1 MRKINLIYGHNGR
14 NFIFIDEIDNLF
26 CLIFDTFSCRN
37 YKNDEVSNSSP
48 SSTHITKSFMTG
60 SIDKSDFLSMT
71 LYMKSSY
78 FLGNTSNLS
87 LSDIRFSKVVNEC
100 GFTVI
105 NMSHDCNNWRFFFI
119 IHLVIYLFREFD
131 TIDDGK

>member
-1 MRKINLIYGHNGR
+1 
-14 NFIFIDEIDNLF
+14 
-26 CLIFDTFSCRN
+26 
-37 YKNDEVSNSSP
+37 
-48 SSTHITKSFMTG
+48 
-60 SIDKSDFLSMT
+60 MT
-71 LYMKSSY
+71 LYMESSY

-105 NMSHDCNNWRFFFI
+105 DMSHDCNNWWFFFI